1 MITWVI
7 YDIKKD
13 KARTRAAK
21 YCKQAGLYRVQY
33 STFLGNLNAQQRD
46 TLSLKLES
54 EIDLSEGAEDKVYI
68 LPMSRDE
75 LKQTILLGKAFDKD
89 YVSDEVKALF
99 L

>member
-1 MITWVI
+1 MLTWI
-7 YDIKKD
+7 LYDIKND
-13 KARTRAAK
+13 KARTRTAK

-33 STFLGNLNAQQRD
+33 STFLGNIDAQQRD
-46 TLSLKLES
+46 SLSLQIEN
-54 EIDLSEGAEDKVYI
+54 EIDTERDKVYI

-75 LKQTILLGKAFDKD
+75 LKQTILLGQAFDKA